1 MLVFKFIFDFMK
13 DIFEKLNEFTV
24 FGDAQHPGVPIGGI
38 FFGFILLSMV
48 ISVFW
53 KGARG

>member
-24 FGDAQHPGVPIGGI
+24 FGDAKHPGVPIGGI
-38 FFGFILLSMV
+38 FVGFILLSMV
-48 ISVFW
+48 VSVFW